1 MKTVKLVFAPATA
14 DDVVSYTLSWE
25 GGSEDYLA
33 ANLPQNEDGNLEI
46 ILNDI
51 APPLDGT
58 YTFSIVAVDDAG
70 NKSTPSVI
78 EGVVVDFLAPDAP
91 GPISVVVS

>member
-1 MKTVKLVFAPATA
+1 MKTVKLVFSPSAA
-14 DDVVSYTLSWE
+14 DDVVSYVLSWE
-25 GGSEDYLA
+25 GGSEEYLL
-33 ANLPQNEDGNLEI
+33 ANIPVNEDGNLEI
-46 ILNDI
+46 TLNDI
-51 APPLDGT
+51 SPPLDGV